1 MSSDSSPATAQKPT
15 VTVDSDTISNPASGF
30 RKGSAFWLT
39 FIAILVCSFVSALDL
54 TAISIA
60 LRTITD
66 SLNGGD
72 KFVWVGS
79 AYGLASAA
87 SLPLSG
93 RLADTFG
100 RRPVMLAS
108 VGLFF
113 LGSALSGASQSMDML
128 IGARTVQGIGSGG
141 ILNLSEIIVSDLVP
155 LLERGMFMGI
165 ISGVWDWPPDCES
178 LVGAAFAQAN
188 AWRWIL
194 YLNLPLTG
202 IAFVLVLL
210 FLRVRMPPGTIG
222 DKLAHLDTIGNLI
235 IIAGTTVAL
244 IGLTWGGVAYKW
256 TSPHTLA
263 TLVIGFVFIGMF
275 FVYERLVP
283 NEPSIPWE
291 VVSDRTTLA
300 AYIGT
305 FFHGL
310 TSTAV
315 FYYLPTYFQAC
326 RGSSPLRSS
335 VELLPITLVIAPFAF
350 FLLLL
355 DPVYFPARPSLM
367 VGRKYNP
374 VYMCGKRG
382 RRYIIEQDAHA
393 V

>member
-128 IGARTVQGIGSGG
+128 IGARIQGIGSGG

-165 ISGVWDWPPDCES
+165 ISGVWDWPPD
-178 LVGAAFAQAN
+178 
-188 AWRWIL
+188 

-300 AYIGT
+300 AYAQYPIYQNRELNILQV
-305 FFHGL
+305 HRNI
-310 TSTAV
+310 
-315 FYYLPTYFQAC
+315 LPRPNEY
-326 RGSSPLRSS
+326 RR
-335 VELLPITLVIAPFAF
+335 VLLVGALPHSG
-350 FLLLL
+350 
-355 DPVYFPARPSLM
+355 PALSFCL
-367 VGRKYNP
+367 
-374 VYMCGKRG
+374 
-382 RRYIIEQDAHA
+382 
-393 V
+393 